1 MSPERPAASSPPYS
15 VPGTP
20 HPIFPLVVID
30 SVLWPADSTV
40 TFIPAADMPEPYRGL
55 LAHTHHMTVT
65 VEAFYGSPVDV
76 RVLESGRTG
85 DDYHRRI
92 VLTPHGTDR
101 IVQYGLVRINLGLLD
116 PAVSQEVV
124 GQKTPLGRILIQHNV
139 LRRVEPTAFL
149 RVDPGPT
156 LCRQM
161 ALTRPVPLYGRT
173 GVIFCNDQPA
183 IAVLELLSPV

>member
-1 MSPERPAASSPPYS
+1 MSDERQAGEGTHHSSLITQPL
-15 VPGTP
+15 V
-20 HPIFPLVVID
+20 FPLVVID

-76 RVLESGRTG
+76 RVLESGRNG

-101 IVQYGLVRINLGLLD
+101 IVQYGLVRINLALLD
-116 PAVSQEVV
+116 PAVSRERV
-124 GQKTPLGRILIQHNV
+124 GQKTPLGRILIRHNV
-139 LRRVEPTAFL
+139 
-149 RVDPGPT
+149 
-156 LCRQM
+156 
-161 ALTRPVPLYGRT
+161 
-173 GVIFCNDQPA
+173 
-183 IAVLELLSPV
+183 